1 MSGMS
6 EAFTAIERISLVQR
20 AECEWF
26 GVFDAL
32 RANVHAGEVG
42 CMGNALESFNPL
54 HQGRMT
60 GRSEEP
66 NVYPARHA

>member
-26 GVFDAL
+26 GVFDASA
-32 RANVHAGEVG
+32 ANVHAAGVG
-42 CMGNALESFNPL
+42 CMGNALEPFNPL

-60 GRSEEP
+60 GRPMGP
-66 NVYPARHA
+66 NV